1 MKTGGAVLRNVA
13 GQDGNEAG
21 DEEAGRL
28 AVQVADSTH
37 LTFAELVFMMRS
49 GSLQKVLP
57 ADWKTSVGVMR
68 RLREAFDTVDINGDH
83 QLTFEELEMVIVA
96 INPKV
101 SISQDDL
108 AEVWRVLNPL
118 AEEWITFA
126 AYAEGI
132 IRIQQEPGLQRKVPM
147 DLPNRFA
154 LLSLLI
160 DSPINQDQQ
169 KQIFEKM
176 VRHSLL
182 GCVDK

>member
-1 MKTGGAVLRNVA
+1 MA